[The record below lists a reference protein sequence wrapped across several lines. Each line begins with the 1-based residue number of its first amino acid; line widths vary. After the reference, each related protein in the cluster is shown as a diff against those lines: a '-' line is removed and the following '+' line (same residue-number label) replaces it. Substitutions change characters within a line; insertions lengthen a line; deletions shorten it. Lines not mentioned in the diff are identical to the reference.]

1 MRTIV
6 LLLPVASAYME
17 ARYNDLAAQMRDKP
31 HILTPQR
38 SEQLLY
44 RELTRMTKICRRMVR
59 VFLLRHENGDV
70 GALFRQMCSVRE
82 LEHNMR
88 IMVLLLREKLDQNEA
103 RMTADVLRLLRHSS
117 RVSMPAVQDA
127 LSEFIH
133 NHWQSS
139 TDENR
144 ADRLDFIQS
153 LVRAQHLLNS
163 VSDRDEQRP
172 PRRSSQ
178 QSWRRLL
185 VAQQKQHVI
194 ACLRMVPLYRT
205 YARSA
210 SRCVSTFLQAYR
222 NGWLLE
228 HDEVDSHR
236 FLTSLEAASGLA
248 PENHAADSG
257 SGASLLPT
265 WRVSQPDTWFW
276 SLRALWGGT
285 SKQRLPGG
293 RSQAANYSEESREG
307 LAVLANVRD
316 SCQPTSVDQIDDAE
330 SYYISRVTGDAFRR
344 MFELFTFLEGMHV
357 AGALLPEGKE
367 AELSLT
373 FCESPAG
380 QLAPALL
387 LPAPSS
393 SHVKVTEDDGGP
405 LDASQSTLGLLYS
418 NLVDV
423 LGRRCTAQAVYS
435 AAFPSSDCEDE
446 LAVEEDLGGRGMAI
460 LESQRELRAER
471 QHDFVRRGAARMIVS
486 VLAGCQG
493 KVTRVVHRTIVFAC
507 ALLNGGNEDVQRAF
521 LDELRS
527 GRGPRCLATLEQL
540 LAQCPVPDVD
550 YLVRASEASPRG
562 FEKDLLAEEGQDV
575 PINLLRLQHEAKY
588 ARHLFRMLQ
597 LLCEGHNAAFQDFLR
612 TQPGNNTT
620 HNRVRGRGFWSVLA
634 WGRRLLSEVVVR
646 AGHKQY
652 NIEAHACSFAS
663 YV

>member
-38 SEQLLY
+38 SEKLLY
-44 RELTRMTKICRRMVR
+44 RELTRMTKICRRLVR

-70 GALFRQMCSVRE
+70 GAFFRQMCSARE

-133 NHWQSS
+133 NHWHFS
-139 TDENR
+139 TEEIR

-163 VSDRDEQRP
+163 VSDRDTHRFLRQ
-172 PRRSSQ
+172 SSQ
-178 QSWRRLL
+178 RSWRRLL

-205 YARSA
+205 YERSV

-236 FLTSLEAASGLA
+236 FLTSLEVASGLA
-248 PENHAADSG
+248 PETSTANSG

-265 WRVSQPDTWFW
+265 WRVSQPGTWIGP
-276 SLRALWGGT
+276 LCALWGRIG
-285 SKQRLPGG
+285 KQRLSSE
-293 RSQAANYSEESREG
+293 RSQTANYSDDSREG
-307 LAVLANVRD
+307 LAALADSRD
-316 SCQPTSVDQIDDAE
+316 DRQPTGVGQIDDVGR
-330 SYYISRVTGDAFRR
+330 YYNSRVTGDAFRR
-344 MFELFTFLEGMHV
+344 IFELFTFLEGMNV
-357 AGALLPEGKE
+357 AGASLSEGRE

-373 FCESPAG
+373 FCEPPAG
-380 QLAPALL
+380 RLAPVLMP
-387 LPAPSS
+387 PAPPSP
-393 SHVKVTEDDGGP
+393 HVNGTVDDEGP
-405 LDASQSTLGLLYS
+405 LDTSQSTLGLLYS

-423 LGRRCTAQAVYS
+423 LGRRCTAQAFYS

-471 QHDFVRRGAARMIVS
+471 QHDLVRRGAARMIVS
-486 VLAGCQG
+486 VLAGCQSE
-493 KVTRVVHRTIVFAC
+493 VTRVVHRSIVFAC
-507 ALLNGGNEDVQRAF
+507 ALLNGGNENVQRAF

-550 YLVRASEASPRG
+550 YLVRASEASPRS
-562 FEKDLLAEEGQDV
+562 FEKDLLAEDGQDV

-597 LLCEGHNAAFQDFLR
+597 LLCEGHNASFQDFLR

-620 HNRVRGRGFWSVLA
+620 HNLVRGWGF
-634 WGRRLLSEVVVR
+634 
-646 AGHKQY
+646 
-652 NIEAHACSFAS
+652 
-663 YV
+663 